1 MTADLH
7 EGALVTGASA
17 GIRRSRAEA
26 PAPGI
31 AALEQLHNADAEGA
45 THPAHA
51 GQGRAPR

>member
-7 EGALVTGASA
+7 QRALVTGASA
-17 GIRRSRAEA
+17 RIRRSRAEA
-26 PAPGI
+26 PARGI

-45 THPAHA
+45 THLAHA